1 MKYGYGYLHMHPLSA
16 GAVSFL
22 KKRHREC
29 KTNTGGSQLHQRLLV
44 IRPIDCDT
52 GNGCTKP
59 NPKEYLHKDD

>member
-1 MKYGYGYLHMHPLSA
+1 MGIYTCIHCQLA
-16 GAVSFL
+16 QFL